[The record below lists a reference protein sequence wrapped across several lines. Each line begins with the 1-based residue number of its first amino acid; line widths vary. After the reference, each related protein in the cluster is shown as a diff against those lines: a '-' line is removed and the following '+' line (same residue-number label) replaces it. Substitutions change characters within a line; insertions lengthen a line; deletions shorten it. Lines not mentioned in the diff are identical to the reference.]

1 MGDELDDYLAQHT
14 ALPSLGAGRFTLD
27 PSRQQKML
35 AGLGLCEPEL
45 GLLKLAQAAVRSA
58 APQLQFSTGKDRL
71 CIQFSPAQPPANP
84 LWSLEGVEPWQR
96 DLALGLLTLSQRYR
110 VLWHTGT
117 HRGQAQNGAFEECQD
132 PQPSKGLQLTLE
144 RPRRWWERPWLPR
157 FKRLFDH
164 RLNFIPLETTWD
176 EQPSRRMERLSAQAE
191 ALVYAPEGQLWFPKQ
206 SFALEVHRRGEAGPL
221 QLGYQSQ
228 GLAWMA
234 PGSRSWSQACF
245 VVHGVHLG
253 FESNVLDRPG
263 ITGIFCVSGLV
274 TDLSGLHLVHGAEFR
289 RFLESLRPEIRWLDE
304 IIQRGVH

>member
-14 ALPSLGAGRFTLD
+14 ALPSLGAGHFTLD

-35 AGLGLCEPEL
+35 SGLGLNEPEL

-58 APQLQFSTGKDRL
+58 APQLQFTTGKDRL
-71 CIQFSPAQPPANP
+71 SLQFTPAQPVASP
-84 LWSLEGVEPWQR
+84 LWSLEGVQPWQR

-110 VLWHTGT
+110 VCWHTGT
-117 HRGQAQNGAFEECQD
+117 HRGQAQNGAFEERPD
-132 PQPSKGLQLTLE
+132 PHPCSGLQLTLE
-144 RPRRWWERPWLPR
+144 RPRRWWEPRWLAR

-164 RLNFIPLETTWD
+164 RLNFIPLAASWD
-176 EQPSRRMERLSAQAE
+176 GQPAHRMDRLSAQAE
-191 ALVYAPEGQLWFPKQ
+191 ALVYAPQGQLWFPER
-206 SFALEVHRRGEAGPL
+206 SLAREVHRRGEAGAL
-221 QLGYQSQ
+221 QLGYRSQ

-245 VVHGVHLG
+245 VIHGVHLG

-289 RFLESLRPEIRWLDE
+289 RFLESLRPEIRWIDE
-304 IIQRGVH
+304 IIQRGAH